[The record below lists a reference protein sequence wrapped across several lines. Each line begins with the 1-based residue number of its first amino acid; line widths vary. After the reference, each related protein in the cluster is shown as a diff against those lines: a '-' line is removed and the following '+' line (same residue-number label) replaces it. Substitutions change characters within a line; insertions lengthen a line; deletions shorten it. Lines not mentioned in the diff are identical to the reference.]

1 MKDSRKFVQVGTTV
15 FTVLA
20 WVSLILQVVV
30 GLILLI
36 GGGTS
41 VPIGRVDV
49 PARVV
54 GLLNCLA
61 GAIYFF
67 VLLFLVH
74 VVRLVLAI
82 HAQVTK
88 SA

>member
-15 FTVLA
+15 LTVLA
-20 WVSLILQVVV
+20 WVSLALQVAV

-36 GGGTS
+36 GGGVS
-41 VPIGRVDV
+41 VPIGGVDV
-49 PARVV
+49 PARLV

-67 VLLFLVH
+67 MLSFFAH
-74 VVRLVLAI
+74 VVRLLLAI